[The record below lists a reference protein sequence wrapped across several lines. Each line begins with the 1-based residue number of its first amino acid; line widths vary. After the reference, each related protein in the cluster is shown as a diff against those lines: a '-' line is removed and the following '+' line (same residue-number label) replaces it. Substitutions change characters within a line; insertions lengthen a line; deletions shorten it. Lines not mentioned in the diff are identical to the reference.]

1 MRYDLFFLLRIIQP
15 YYELINWLLMYS
27 NHIANRPQKRKKEE
41 NKIKEDLDE
50 FRFEILNL
58 SYQ

>member
-1 MRYDLFFLLRIIQP
+1 MNFFFQP

-27 NHIANRPQKRKKEE
+27 NHIANKTQKRKKEE

>member
-1 MRYDLFFLLRIIQP
+1 
-15 YYELINWLLMYS
+15 MYS

>member
-1 MRYDLFFLLRIIQP
+1 MTFFFQS
-15 YYELINWLLMYS
+15 YYELINCLLMYS
-27 NHIANRPQKRKKEE
+27 DHIANRPQKRKKEE